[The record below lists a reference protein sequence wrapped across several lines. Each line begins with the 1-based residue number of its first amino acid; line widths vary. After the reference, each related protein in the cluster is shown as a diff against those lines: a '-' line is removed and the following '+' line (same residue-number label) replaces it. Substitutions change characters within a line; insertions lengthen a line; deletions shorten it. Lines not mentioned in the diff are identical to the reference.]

1 MSKTMTIE
9 SPKGTLEWVLISGEG
24 KENLSGKFQYK
35 ADLILEG
42 EAAEALKT
50 SIDEYFQENK
60 PKGFSKAP
68 KSTGYYPHKAPQ
80 LDANGNPVLNEDGKK
95 VLVETGKTVFSFKT
109 DTTWPKDGSQKVI
122 KVFNSKGNPVV
133 LGETK
138 IGNGSIGRV
147 LGAAGMYEVKAPGKS
162 AAIIDAGVTLYL
174 NAIKLLKL
182 EEYVG
187 GVAFSTSDDDAEY
200 EAIGEEF
207 VGEEAPAEPA
217 RSRL

>member
-9 SPKGTLEWVLISGEG
+9 SPKGELEWVLIAGEG

-42 EAAEALKT
+42 EAAEALKA

-80 LDANGNPVLNEDGKK
+80 LNVDGTPVLNEDGKK

-122 KVFNSKGNPVV
+122 KVFNSKGNPVQ

-138 IGNGSIGRV
+138 IGNGSVGRI
-147 LGAAGMYEVKAPGKS
+147 LGAAGTYEVKAPGKS

-207 VGEEAPAEPA
+207 VGEETPAEPA